1 MIGVRQSGAH
11 IAAYVSPV
19 LRRISWSAVG
29 MGVGVALLIQL
40 LLSIH
45 GHLHQWLMGI
55 GVGIG
60 TMDPMRIKM
69 LTTADLGSIP
79 GLCWRSLGLIALLVG
94 SGVASRAAEAPYRHE
109 GILHGL
115 LTWGVVMLGALCL
128 PTGVLGS
135 FLNGTLGV
143 LGAIAQTASQSS
155 FEMIPAPLIGALVA
169 TLGGAIGTLA
179 AHKSRDTCP

>member
-1 MIGVRQSGAH
+1 MIGVRQSGAY
-11 IAAYVSPV
+11 IATYVSPG

-45 GHLHQWLMGI
+45 GHLHQWLMGV

-94 SGVASRAAEAPYRHE
+94 SGVASRVAEAPYRHE

-128 PTGVLGS
+128 PTGVLGI

-169 TLGGAIGTLA
+169 TLGGAIGTLR
-179 AHKSRDTCP
+179 SS

>member
-1 MIGVRQSGAH
+1 MIGVQQSGAY
-11 IAAYVSPV
+11 IATYVSPV

-45 GHLHQWLMGI
+45 GHLHQWLMGV

-60 TMDPMRIKM
+60 TMDLMRIKTF
-69 LTTADLGSIP
+69 TTADLGSVP
-79 GLCWRSLGLIALLVG
+79 GLCWRILGLIALLIG
-94 SGVASRAAEAPYRHE
+94 SGVASRVAKAPYRHE

-115 LTWGVVMLGALCL
+115 LTWGVVMLCTLCL

-135 FLNGTLGV
+135 FLHGTLGV

-155 FEMIPAPLIGALVA
+155 FEMIPAPLLGALVA
-169 TLGGAIGTLA
+169 ILGGAIGTLR
-179 AHKSRDTCP
+179 SS